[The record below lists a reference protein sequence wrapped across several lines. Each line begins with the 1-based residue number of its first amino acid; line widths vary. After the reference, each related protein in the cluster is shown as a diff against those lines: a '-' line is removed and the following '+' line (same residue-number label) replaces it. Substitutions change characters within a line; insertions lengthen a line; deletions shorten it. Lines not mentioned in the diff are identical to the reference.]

1 MANRVHTWLR
11 ASTAVLV
18 FSGYL
23 ALTTVRGYPVL
34 LLWLPALLILL
45 TPLAERM
52 DRRYKVYRTVSF
64 AITVA
69 FGCFIP
75 LMWFSLGILD
85 GVITLTIFIQAYT
98 MLHVKEER
106 NYYHLYLMAL
116 FLLLAA
122 CVQSPEP
129 AIGLVMAMFMI
140 SAIWAFLS
148 LRIHEEMREHE
159 QHELGKII
167 PVPGARA
174 GRRQANASPIDAGL
188 IVSVTLLSF
197 AALALTVVLFVLT
210 PGVEAGVLGRNSNT
224 IAQTGIS
231 QTVDLAGGMAI
242 QNDPSPVMHVGFPD
256 EPDGRYD
263 GAGGLYWRV
272 TTLPRFVR
280 SSWERRG
287 IDEHYEPNV
296 ASLFPRDLRHARS
309 SDPLTVER
317 KEKPGARLVRQE
329 IYMDDVPDQGI
340 PALDLV
346 VKVHVQGNPRN
357 VKVTWDGNQDFTVNL
372 TTPGARRISY
382 EVYSESDQPSA
393 ETLRAAPANYA
404 AYLTP
409 GDLEELTYQELL
421 PQTRE
426 LVAEIVAGQET
437 AYDKAVALNAWLSGP
452 AFEYTLNVPPLP
464 PSFAVDSFINEIRR
478 GHCELFG
485 SALTLML
492 RSQGIPARVVS
503 GYRGGDWSE
512 PDNAYVVRASMA
524 HLWVEVF
531 FPESGW
537 VTFDPSPQTSLDDAS
552 AMGSVRRWLSWIGL
566 RSKMFWYQQV
576 IGFDRTSQ
584 IEQIRD
590 LSLNLVQW
598 FQSLD
603 DPAPQTAEAPAPYA
617 GLPWRGIVGGTLI
630 LLLLSATWRRV
641 RRRRDTRRLTP
652 DQARAVHLYRQVCR
666 ALLRH
671 GLRVEGKTAEEL
683 WRDAERIPG
692 IDLAAIREVL
702 DIYLASRFGERR
714 LEPKRYRALKGR
726 IRQAMRLQQKPV

>member
-1 MANRVHTWLR
+1 MGSRVHTWLR

-23 ALTTVRGYPVL
+23 ALTTVRGYSML

-45 TPLAERM
+45 APVAERI

-106 NYYHLYLMAL
+106 NFYHLYLMAL

-148 LRIHEEMREHE
+148 LRIHEEMREHDS
-159 QHELGKII
+159 HELGKIV
-167 PVPGARA
+167 PLPGAA
-174 GRRQANASPIDAGL
+174 IRRQGSTSPIDAGL
-188 IVSVTLLSF
+188 IVSVTMLSL
-197 AALALTVVLFVLT
+197 ASVALTVVLFVLT

-231 QTVDLAGGMAI
+231 QTVDLTGGMSI
-242 QNDPSPVMHVGFPD
+242 QNDPSPVMHVQFPD
-256 EPDGRYD
+256 EPDGRYE
-263 GAGGLYWRV
+263 GQGGLYWRV

-287 IDEHYEPNV
+287 LDEHYEPNV
-296 ASLFPRDLRHARS
+296 PRLFTRDLRQARDA
-309 SDPLTVER
+309 DPLTVER
-317 KEKPGARLVRQE
+317 KEKPLARLVRQN

-346 VKVHVQGNPRN
+346 VKLHVQGNPRSM
-357 VKVTWDGNQDFTVNL
+357 KVSWDGNQDFTVNL

-382 EVYSESDQPSA
+382 EVYSEVDQPSA
-393 ETLRAAPANYA
+393 EELRSASSDYA
-404 AYLTP
+404 AYFTEP
-409 GDLEELTYQELL
+409 DLEELTYQNLL

-426 LVAEIVAGQET
+426 LVTQQTQGQT
-437 AYDKAVALNAWLSGP
+437 NAYDKATALNAWLSGP
-452 AFEYTLNVPPLP
+452 AFEYTLNIPPLP
-464 PSFAVDSFINEIRR
+464 ESFAVDSFINEVRR

-492 RSQGIPARVVS
+492 RSEGIPARVVS

-512 PDNAYVVRASMA
+512 PDGAYVVRASMA

-531 FPESGW
+531 FPEYGW
-537 VTFDPSPQTSLDDAS
+537 VVFDPSPRTALDDIS
-552 AMGSVRRWLSWIGL
+552 TMGSVRRWISWIGL

-576 IGFDRTSQ
+576 IGFDRTTQ
-584 IEQIRD
+584 IEQLRE
-590 LSLNLVQW
+590 LSLNFVQW
-598 FQSLD
+598 FQALD
-603 DPAPQTAEAPAPYA
+603 DPTTETAAAPAPYA
-617 GLPWRGIVGGTLI
+617 GLPWRGILGGAII
-630 LLLLSATWRRV
+630 LMLLSVLWRRDRS
-641 RRRRDTRRLTP
+641 RRVHRRLTA
-652 DQARAVHLYRQVCR
+652 DQSRAVHLYRQVGR
-666 ALLRH
+666 ALASH

-683 WRDAERIPG
+683 WRDAARIPG
-692 IDLAAIREVL
+692 IDLATIREVL
-702 DIYLASRFGERR
+702 DIYLASRFGART
-714 LEPKRYRALKGR
+714 LESKKYRALKRR
-726 IRQAMRLQQKPV
+726 IRQAMRLRAQPAG